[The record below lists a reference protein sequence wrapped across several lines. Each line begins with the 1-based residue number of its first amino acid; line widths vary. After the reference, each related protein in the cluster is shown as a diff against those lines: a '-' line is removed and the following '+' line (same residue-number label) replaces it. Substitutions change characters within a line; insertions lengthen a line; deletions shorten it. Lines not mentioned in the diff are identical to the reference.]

1 VEVQVQ
7 VLVKVDLAV
16 ALEHIKIIQVV
27 ELVVVTP
34 VVLQRITVQIMKA
47 AAAVHSTV
55 EPIK

>member
-1 VEVQVQ
+1 
-7 VLVKVDLAV
+7 VDLAV